1 MIFLSKFELLRT
13 SKYLL
18 IKYKDCQMTE
28 SKFSEFVEIV
38 KRLRKECPWDREQTN
53 ESIKAA
59 TMEEAYEVVEAIDK
73 KDYDDLKSELGD
85 LLLHV
90 VFHTIIASETH
101 NFTIDDVINSI
112 KDKLI
117 RRHPHVFGEVTVS
130 GSEEVKKNWEE
141 IKLSEGRKSILDGVP
156 EILPAL
162 QRAHRL
168 QEKAAKVGF
177 DWEKKEDV
185 WKKVIEE
192 IEEMH
197 EVELK
202 RLNLKDK
209 NSGVTLYEIL
219 ENEVGDVF
227 FALVNYAR
235 FLGVNPENA
244 LRRTNTK
251 FITRFNYVEKRFS
264 KLGKKISESKLEE
277 MDKYWEESK
286 EFS

>member
-1 MIFLSKFELLRT
+1 MNDDKFT
-13 SKYLL
+13 
-18 IKYKDCQMTE
+18 
-28 SKFSEFVEIV
+28 EFVQIV

-53 ESIKAA
+53 DSIKAA
-59 TMEEAYEVVEAIDK
+59 TIEEAFEIAEAIDN
-73 KDYDDLKSELGD
+73 KDYEELKKELGD

-90 VFHTIIASETH
+90 VFHTVIAEESKH
-101 NFTIDDVINSI
+101 FTIEEVIDSI
-112 KDKLI
+112 REKLI
-117 RRHPHVFGEVTVS
+117 RRHPHIFGDVKVS
-130 GSEEVKKNWEE
+130 GAEEVKKNWEE
-141 IKLSEGRKSILDGVP
+141 IKLTEGRESLLEGVP
-156 EILPAL
+156 EALPAL

-197 EVELK
+197 KSEKEE
-202 RLNLKDK
+202 
-209 NSGVTLYEIL
+209 SQEEL
-219 ENEVGDVF
+219 ENEIGDVF

-244 LRRTNTK
+244 LRKTNRK
-251 FITRFNYVEKRFS
+251 FIKRFGYVEKKIKES
-264 KLGKKISESKLEE
+264 GKKLTESNLAE

-286 EFS
+286 GQEDKRVK